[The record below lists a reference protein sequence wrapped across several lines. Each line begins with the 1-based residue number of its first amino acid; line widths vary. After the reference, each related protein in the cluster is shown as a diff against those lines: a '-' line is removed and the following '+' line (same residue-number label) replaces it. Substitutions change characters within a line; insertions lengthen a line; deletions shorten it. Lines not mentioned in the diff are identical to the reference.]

1 MTTASIARVS
11 SARALAARVLLRV
24 EQEGSFAAAALSS
37 ALDSDKNVTPQDRAL
52 ATELVYGVLRVR
64 LGLLA
69 ELEHL
74 LHRGSAAKLDALAR
88 THLLLGLYQFL
99 FLDRVPAFAA
109 TSEAVKLVT
118 EARGARLGGFVNA
131 LLRRA
136 LRELEAKKPQA
147 LARIAWASMPEW
159 LRQALTRSLGKAAAR
174 AFCTDA
180 LQIPPSSVAVLDPRQ
195 RDAWIEAQ
203 RPLLPSATL
212 QPSEWSRHGVVITGS
227 AKLAELPGL
236 GRSFYVQEEGSQAL
250 ALALGVR
257 PGERVLD
264 VCAGRGQKT
273 SLLAQALGPTGELV
287 ATDLHEA
294 KLHEL
299 AQRFEALGLSEPVRA
314 AVDWSRGPGSVSGSF
329 DAILVDAPCTGIGTL
344 RRRPDLLLRR
354 EPADLER
361 LPELQRAILG
371 NAARLLAPG
380 GRLLYAVCSVL
391 DEEGPQVV
399 DALVAAE
406 PSLQYTHCARLLP
419 SQHGTDGYFFAVVVK
434 SRQNLRAA
442 PATLVTEDALR

>member
-1 MTTASIARVS
+1 MSGAS

-24 EQEGSFAAAALSS
+24 EQDGSYAAAALSS
-37 ALDSDKNVTPQDRAL
+37 ALESDKNVSPQDRAL
-52 ATELVYGVLRVR
+52 ATELTYGVLRVR

-74 LHRGSAAKLDALAR
+74 LHRGAPGKLDALAR

-136 LRELEAKKPQA
+136 LREIESPGAAPGAVKAKA
-147 LARIAWASMPEW
+147 LARVAWASMPDW
-159 LRQALTRSLGKAAAR
+159 LRQALARSLGKELAR
-174 AFCTDA
+174 AFCVDA
-180 LQIPPSSVAVLDPRQ
+180 LQVPPSSVAVLDPALRG
-195 RDAWIEAQ
+195 AWIAEHAGLHGHAS
-203 RPLLPSATL
+203 P
-212 QPSEWSRHGVVITGS
+212 WSVHGVNLATS
-227 AKLAELPGL
+227 AALADLPGF

-250 ALALGVR
+250 ALALAVQ

-264 VCAGRGQKT
+264 TCAGRGQKT
-273 SLLAQALGPTGELV
+273 ALLAYAGPREVV

-294 KLHEL
+294 KLAEL
-299 AQRFEALGLSEPVRA
+299 AARFERHGLPAPTCA
-314 AVDWSRGPGSVSGSF
+314 AVDWSRGPGSVTGTF

-354 EPADLER
+354 EPTDLER
-361 LPELQRAILG
+361 LPALQRAILG

-380 GRLLYAVCSVL
+380 GRLVYAVCSVL
-391 DEEGPQVV
+391 SEEGSAVV
-399 DALVAAE
+399 DAVLADDS
-406 PSLQYTHCARLLP
+406 SLQCTSCARLLP
-419 SQHGTDGYFFAVVVK
+419 TQHGTDGYFFAVIVK
-434 SRQNLRAA
+434 LMPAAAQNLSI
-442 PATLVTEDALR
+442 PAN

>member
-1 MTTASIARVS
+1 M

-37 ALDSDKNVTPQDRAL
+37 ALESDKNVSPQDRAL
-52 ATELVYGVLRVR
+52 ATELTYGVLRVR

-74 LHRGSAAKLDALAR
+74 LHRGSSGKLDALAR
-88 THLLLGLYQFL
+88 THVLLGLYQFL

-118 EARGARLGGFVNA
+118 ETRGARLGGFVNA

-136 LRELEAKKPQA
+136 LRELEPSDAKRKA
-147 LARIAWASMPEW
+147 LARVAWASTPEW
-159 LRQALTRSLGKAAAR
+159 LRQALARSLGKEQAR
-174 AFCTDA
+174 AFCIDT
-180 LQIPPSSVAVLDPRQ
+180 LKIPPSAIAVLDAQQ
-195 RDAWIEAQ
+195 RDAWLREHVE
-203 RPLLPSATL
+203 LEGTPS
-212 QPSEWSRHGVVITGS
+212 PWSAHGVQLTGS
-227 AKLAELPGL
+227 AGLAALPGF
-236 GRSFYVQEEGSQAL
+236 GTSFYVQEEGSQAL
-250 ALALGVR
+250 ALALGVK

-264 VCAGRGQKT
+264 TCAGRGQKT
-273 SLLAQALGPTGELV
+273 ALLAQALGTRGELV

-294 KLHEL
+294 KLNEL
-299 AQRFEALGLSEPVRA
+299 AARFEKLALSEPTRVP
-314 AVDWSRGPGSVSGSF
+314 VDWSRGPGSVSGLF

-354 EPADLER
+354 EPTDLQR

-391 DEEGPQVV
+391 DEEGSAVV
-399 DALVAAE
+399 EAVLAQDD
-406 PSLQYTHCARLLP
+406 SLQCTSCARLLP
-419 SQHGTDGYFFAVVVK
+419 MQHGTDGYFFAVLVK
-434 SRQNLRAA
+434 S
-442 PATLVTEDALR
+442 